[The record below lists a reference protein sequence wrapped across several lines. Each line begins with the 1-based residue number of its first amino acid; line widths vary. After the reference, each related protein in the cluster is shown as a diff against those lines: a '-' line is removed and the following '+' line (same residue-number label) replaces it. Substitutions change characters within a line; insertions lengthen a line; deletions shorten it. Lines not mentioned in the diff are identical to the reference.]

1 LKRFLVYFSLYILLF
16 INSAF
21 ALNFPSS
28 EWSLASYEGAYA
40 TYNDGFISVISGG
53 SDYWH
58 VQLTRRNIELQMD
71 KTYEVKFFLQGAGVR
86 RNVEVRIG
94 RDGFPYDAFAEF
106 GEIIATVN
114 GQMVTKTFKMQSGNV
129 NNARFEF
136 NLGKYSSS
144 VFLSNISLNCLDC
157 NTENQGGGSVE
168 FPPEITSI
176 DQDYVVIADTV
187 DFRDNSMGLGNIFGS
202 KLELGANS
210 KIYGDVEVSGD
221 CFLRERANINGNLFY
236 AVPCREQNNVT
247 AKTKNIASVLKP
259 VVNIPNV
266 SVGIIPVSVKLDESI
281 TLPPG
286 KYGLFYANSRSKVRL
301 SSGAYHFQ
309 SFYTEP
315 DVEISIDLSS
325 GPVSIGILNNVRFGD
340 RNIFSIIG
348 GNPSEISWNVVG
360 NAVDLGTD
368 GLYFGKI
375 NAPSAFVR
383 IPSRT
388 HLVGSVYA
396 RKFVMEPQST
406 VSQELRANEISHSEE
421 HFGPFFNPGIFR
433 YRSVL
438 PLSITDLEMFVYADD
453 AQVKV
458 NGSSS
463 KMVELVSSNTAVTVS
478 LKRNQI
484 SGFPTEAFS
493 ANYVFNFEKN
503 ANYRIYWNPQTKCK
517 QGCDGYTAET
527 AIGDYATVLETANK
541 TGREI
546 NMVGSV
552 WNVTNNYK
560 DGIVPWK
567 VGFELVGNKSNLWDL
582 TSENDLPL
590 IDLGNTAHIKIEG
603 RSPRSLTGLR
613 IFNGYNVDNGGA
625 INASNQKISLKN
637 VLISSS
643 KSNGNGGALF
653 STDTLNL
660 ENTRFSSN
668 TAVGNAGAVMANGET
683 KMLNVLFLNNS
694 AKKNGGAMAL
704 KNAATYI
711 GNAIFY
717 GNQAG
722 LAGGALFNE
731 NSALNMW
738 NATLFANTA
747 TTANGAFGGT
757 ANGTI
762 GNTIFWKN
770 IVSGCNSGD
779 CSSEV
784 VAGYSAT
791 NSSFTNAYAGTNI
804 YVGDPKFIDE
814 SKPAGENMYMS
825 YDAGINLA
833 EGSHLLKA
841 GLVNENV
848 PTADI
853 VGSNRDA
860 QNIPLGPYAWTL
872 KEGGE
877 FFVGILD
884 DNGKVKVTKIS
895 VPLIDAIS
903 GNWYQ
908 KYLATSPY
916 ARVLKASIKKHSKT
930 RIEKASVKLWVK
942 DVKGNIRK
950 DVQPISFEAYRNG
963 EENGKYVFQTMTA
976 TKGKPIVFSR
986 RPEDAGVFE
995 HVIVICMKELSDYF
1009 YLEAK

>member
-1 LKRFLVYFSLYILLF
+1 MKRFLVYFSLYVLLC
-16 INSAF
+16 INGAF

-28 EWSLASYEGAYA
+28 EWNLDSYEGAYA
-40 TYNDGFISVISGG
+40 TYNDGFISVLNGG

-58 VQLTRRNIELQMD
+58 VQLTRRNIELQMG
-71 KTYEVKFFLQGAGVR
+71 KTYEVNFFLQGAGVR
-86 RNVEVRIG
+86 RYVEVRIG

-106 GEIIATVN
+106 GEVSATIN

-129 NNARFEF
+129 SNARFEF

-144 VFLSNISLNCLDC
+144 VFVSDISLTCLDC
-157 NTENQGGGSVE
+157 NSSNEDDYVDYSPIIASMDQG
-168 FPPEITSI
+168 
-176 DQDYVVIADTV
+176 YVVIADTV
-187 DFRDNSMGLGNIFGS
+187 DFRDYSMGLGDVFGA
-202 KLELGANS
+202 KLELGADA
-210 KIYGDVEVSGD
+210 KIYGNVNVSGD
-221 CFLRERANINGNLFY
+221 CFLRERANINGDLFY
-236 AVPCREQNNVT
+236 TVPCKEQNNVS
-247 AKTKNIASVLKP
+247 AKTRNKGSVLKP
-259 VVNIPNV
+259 VVSIPNV
-266 SVGIIPVSVKLDESI
+266 SVGITPISVKLDESI

-286 KYGLFYANSRSKVRL
+286 NYGLFYANSRSKVRL
-301 SSGAYHFQ
+301 SSGVYHFQ
-309 SFYTEP
+309 NFYTEP
-315 DVEISIDLSS
+315 DVEISFDLSS
-325 GPVSIGILNNVRFGD
+325 GPVSIGVLNNVRFGD
-340 RNIFSIIG
+340 RNRFSVIG
-348 GNPSEISWNVVG
+348 GNPSEITWNIVG

-368 GLYFGKI
+368 GLYYGKFI
-375 NAPSAFVR
+375 APSAFVR
-383 IPSRT
+383 MPSRS

-396 RKFVMEPQST
+396 RKFVMEPQSS
-406 VSQELRANEISHSEE
+406 VSQEPRATEISHSEE
-421 HFGPFFNPGIFR
+421 HFGPFFNSGIFR

-438 PLSITDLEMFVYADD
+438 PLSISSLEMFVYADD
-453 AQVKV
+453 IQVKV

-463 KMVELVSSNTAVTVS
+463 KIVELVSSNTAVTVS

-484 SGFPTEAFS
+484 SGFPIEAFS
-493 ANYVFNFEKN
+493 ANYIFNFEKS

-527 AIGDYATVLETANK
+527 AIGDFATVLETANK

-546 NMVGSV
+546 NMVGGV
-552 WNVTNNYK
+552 WDVTENYK

-567 VGFELVGNKSNLWDL
+567 VGFELVGNTANLWDL
-582 TSENDLPL
+582 NSENELPL
-590 IDLGNTAHIKIEG
+590 VDLGNTTHIKIEG
-603 RSPRSLTGLR
+603 RSPRSLIGLR
-613 IFNGYNVDNGGA
+613 ISKGYNTDNGGA
-625 INASNQKISLKN
+625 INTFNQKLNLKN

-660 ENTRFSSN
+660 ENIRFSSN
-668 TAVGNAGAVMANGET
+668 TAIGNAGAVMTNGKT
-683 KMLNVLFLNNS
+683 NMLNVLFLSNS
-694 AKKNGGAMAL
+694 AKKDGGAIVL
-704 KNAATYI
+704 QNASSYI
-711 GNAIFY
+711 GNTVFY
-717 GNQAG
+717 GNNAG
-722 LAGGALFNE
+722 LAGGALYNE
-731 NSALNMW
+731 NSVLNIW

-747 TTANGAFGGT
+747 TTANGALGGS

-770 IVSGCNSGD
+770 TVSGCNSGE
-779 CSSEV
+779 CSLEV
-784 VAGYSAT
+784 VTGYSAT

-804 YVGDPKFIDE
+804 YVGDPKFADE
-814 SKPAGENMYMS
+814 SNPSGENMYMS

-930 RIEKASVKLWVK
+930 RIEKATVKLWVK
-942 DVKGNIRK
+942 DVEGNIRK